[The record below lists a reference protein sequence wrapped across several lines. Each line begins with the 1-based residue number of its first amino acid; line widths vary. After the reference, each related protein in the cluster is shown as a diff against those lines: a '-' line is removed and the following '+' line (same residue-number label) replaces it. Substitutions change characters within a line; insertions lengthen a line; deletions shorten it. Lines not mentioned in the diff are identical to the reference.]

1 MKINFIMF
9 YLRHGHT
16 VLQDRIIQHWPF
28 TITLSHRR
36 ENRITLDFIAKS
48 AINAVMRCYFGIE
61 CFLYRYTITLKIN
74 LKYATVNMLF
84 DWMHLIKLHEGI
96 VNVSIS
102 TGGSLTCRPYR
113 FTSVLKAYL
122 HKTKS
127 TNVSYSK

>member
-9 YLRHGHT
+9 YSRHGHT

-61 CFLYRYTITLKIN
+61 CSLYRYTITLKIN
-74 LKYATVNMLF
+74 LKYATVNLLF
-84 DWMHLIKLHEGI
+84 D
-96 VNVSIS
+96 
-102 TGGSLTCRPYR
+102 
-113 FTSVLKAYL
+113 
-122 HKTKS
+122 
-127 TNVSYSK
+127 